1 MKYFTSHFWYNKS
14 QRNGIFLLTVFIII
28 LQIIIFTDTF
38 STDDKLPEN
47 NPALLVFQKQIDS
60 LKAIEIESR
69 NLGRKP
75 KIFPFNPNYIT
86 DFKGEQLGMSLD
98 EIDKLLAF
106 RKTGKFINSKQEFQ
120 NVTKVSD
127 SLLAKIAPYFKFP
140 DWVEKRNQQGKNN
153 TTSGNVTFYDYVKI
167 SKKEVSTFDLN
178 KATAKDLEFING
190 IGEKTSERII
200 QYRSKLQGFTYK
212 DQLYE
217 VWGLKKE
224 IADKVFEHFKIIEKP
239 VIKKVNVN
247 TLTFKELLKIP
258 YVNYEL
264 CKLIF
269 NYKDE
274 VAEIQDISELKK
286 IKDFP
291 IEIYDRLVLY
301 LHAQ

>member
-1 MKYFTSHFWYNKS
+1 MTNFTSHFWYNKS
-14 QRNGIFLLTVFIII
+14 QRNGIFLLAI
-28 LQIIIFTDTF
+28 IIIFLQVLIF
-38 STDDKLPEN
+38 SDAFSFEKKIPEN
-47 NPALLVFQKQIDS
+47 KQELLAFQQQIDS
-60 LKAIEIESR
+60 LQLIEIE
-69 NLGRKP
+69 NRKP
-75 KIFPFNPNYIT
+75 KIFPFNPNFIT

-127 SLLAKIAPYFKFP
+127 SLLDKISPYFKFP
-140 DWVEKRNQQGKNN
+140 DWVVKQNQQGKS
-153 TTSGNVTFYDYVKI
+153 TTNSENYTSYKYDKI

-200 QYRSKLQGFTYK
+200 QYRSKLQGFTYQ

-224 IADKVFEHFKIIEKP
+224 ITDKVFEYFKIIEKP
-239 VIKKVNVN
+239 IIKKVNVN
-247 TLTFKELLKIP
+247 SLTFKELLRIP
-258 YVNYEL
+258 YMDYEL
-264 CKLIF
+264 CKMIF

-291 IEIYDRLVLY
+291 VEKYNRLVLY
-301 LHAQ
+301 LHAE